1 MTLSSSPS
9 LDEYKDG
16 IPPRKQENKI
26 RKWTVRGIIAI
37 LSIVL
42 FILTYPS
49 FISSDAASLFT
60 GKGSIVGRVI
70 DENSNPLAGEVFVIS
85 NSAEEI
91 IAEDGSF
98 QLNGIT
104 AGSRSLVI
112 AYQGTAVEFPVQVI
126 AGTSVSVGEIQVVRP
141 APNSPEQ

>member
-16 IPPRKQENKI
+16 IPPRKRENKI
-26 RKWTVRGIIAI
+26 IKWTVRGIIAI

-42 FILTYPS
+42 VILAYPS
-49 FISSDAASLFT
+49 FLSSDAAYLLT
-60 GKGSIVGRVI
+60 GKGSIVGIVI
-70 DENSNPLAGEVFVIS
+70 DERNKPLVGEVFIIG

-91 IAEDGSF
+91 IAEDGGF
-98 QLNGIT
+98 QLNGIPS
-104 AGSRSLVI
+104 GSRSLVI

-126 AGTSVSVGEIQVVRP
+126 AGTTVSIGEIQVIRP
-141 APNSPEQ
+141 APISSE